1 MSAKLEIIK
10 RENVFIFYEIFNFS
24 LIVLKSC
31 EKLEIVLLFGIF
43 PSATKS
49 LIKKK
54 VVNEDG

>member
-1 MSAKLEIIK
+1 LEIIK